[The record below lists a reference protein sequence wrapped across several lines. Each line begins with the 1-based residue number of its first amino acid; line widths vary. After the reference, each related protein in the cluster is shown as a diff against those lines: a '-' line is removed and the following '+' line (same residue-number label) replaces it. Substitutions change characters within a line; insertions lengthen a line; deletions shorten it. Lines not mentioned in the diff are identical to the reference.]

1 MKNLFA
7 ILSIACLMSGAFSA
21 NAQNF
26 PKADASIMDMAYFPE
41 RSAFFYFAKNDEEK
55 KARTK
60 KMRVVYSRPA
70 MKGRT
75 IFGDLIPYNQM
86 WRVGANESTELLLF
100 ADAKVGGKKLKAGER
115 YTVHVMPKENE
126 WTIYFSTELDGWGS
140 YSFQN
145 APEKTTVA
153 QVTVPVEKTSTTLEL
168 LGIYFEATDKG
179 ANMVIGWENTMVKVP
194 FELN

>member
-7 ILSIACLMSGAFSA
+7 VLSIACLMVVAFSA
-21 NAQNF
+21 NAQEF

-70 MKGRT
+70 KKGRT
-75 IFGDLIPYNQM
+75 IFGDLIPYGQM

-115 YTVHVMPKENE
+115 YTIHAMPEEDK

-153 QVTVPVEKTSTTLEL
+153 QITVPVEKIASPVEL
-168 LGIYFEATDKG
+168 LGIYFEATDNG
-179 ANMVIGWENTMVKVP
+179 ANMVIGWDDTMVKVP
-194 FELN
+194 FVLD

>member
-7 ILSIACLMSGAFSA
+7 VLSIACLMAVAFSA

-26 PKADASIMDMAYFPE
+26 PKADASIMDMAYFPD

-60 KMRVVYSRPA
+60 KMRVTYSRPA
-70 MKGRT
+70 KKGRT
-75 IFGDLIPYNQM
+75 IFGDLIPYGEM
-86 WRVGANESTELLLF
+86 WRAGANESTELLLF

-115 YTVHVMPKENE
+115 YTIHVKPTKDE
-126 WTIYFSTELDGWGS
+126 WTIYFSSELDGWGS

-153 QVTVPVEKTSTTLEL
+153 SVTVPVAKTPETLEL
-168 LGIYFEATDKG
+168 LGIYFEPTDNG
-179 ANMVIGWENTMVKVP
+179 ANMVIGWEDTMVKVP
-194 FELN
+194 FSL